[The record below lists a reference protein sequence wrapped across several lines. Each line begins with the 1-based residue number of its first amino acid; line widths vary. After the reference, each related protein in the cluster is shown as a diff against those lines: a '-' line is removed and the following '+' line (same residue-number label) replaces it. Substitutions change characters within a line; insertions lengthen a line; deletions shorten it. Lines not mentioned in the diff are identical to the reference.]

1 MFTICLPASI
11 GTFYDKSFLAGLCTT
26 CNRLYKLANVLYDTR
41 EWLNP
46 SQAISVFLLCFSLLL
61 FLRENKDVEQQIA
74 LDRGRILHAKL
85 PARVKPGSESLLSW
99 LAHLERMVKIY
110 ELPNARRTT
119 QSRCMDESMDTVFYQ
134 KSISIHLSSS
144 IFQSVKMGF

>member
-46 SQAISVFLLCFSLLL
+46 SLAISVFLLCFSLLL
-61 FLRENKDVEQQIA
+61 FLREKKDVKQQHSTGPWA
-74 LDRGRILHAKL
+74 NPSRETSRSGQAK
-85 PARVKPGSESLLSW
+85 
-99 LAHLERMVKIY
+99 
-110 ELPNARRTT
+110 
-119 QSRCMDESMDTVFYQ
+119 Q
-134 KSISIHLSSS
+134 
-144 IFQSVKMGF
+144 